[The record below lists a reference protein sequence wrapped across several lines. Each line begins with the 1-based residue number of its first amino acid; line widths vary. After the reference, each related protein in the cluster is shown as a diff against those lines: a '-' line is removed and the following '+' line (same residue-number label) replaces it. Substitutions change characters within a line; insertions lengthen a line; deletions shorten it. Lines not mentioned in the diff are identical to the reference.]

1 MEIISDTNLSR
12 GEHSFSNNLNK
23 LKTEFTYSSH
33 KLMVKIVFIN
43 LLIFE

>member
-23 LKTEFTYSSH
+23 LKNGVYLLVTQIDG
-33 KLMVKIVFIN
+33 KIIFIN